1 MTVSPY
7 QVANRILLLGIALVW
22 MIAQT
27 SQTLAHD
34 SWINRGGYRN
44 PAGEWCTMLNQ
55 RCFAWRRARVVVFTP
70 YWALALGEES
80 DRAQPSKTNVKRNA
94 T

>member
-7 QVANRILLLGIALVW
+7 QVANRILLLGIALIW

-34 SWINRGGYRN
+34 SD
-44 PAGEWCTMLNQ
+44 Q
-55 RCFAWRRARVVVFTP
+55 SRRLPKSGR
-70 YWALALGEES
+70 
-80 DRAQPSKTNVKRNA
+80 
-94 T
+94 

>member
-44 PAGEWCTMLNQ
+44 PGGVGHHVSSELHL
-55 RCFAWRRARVVVFTP
+55 R
-70 YWALALGEES
+70 
-80 DRAQPSKTNVKRNA
+80 DRAHRRSDGGG
-94 T
+94 